1 MQLTAIFTTS
11 PRVTRILVRADDDV
25 VLKAAL
31 LPRSWSPHRRALP
44 TLLEAVALWH
54 QVPVHA
60 VISATDLDSWSRLG
74 LADDLAGGSATVHYT
89 VETRMPGRSRGQRIR
104 GLGAFVDAQQLELGG
119 VR

>member
-11 PRVTRILVRADDDV
+11 PEVTRILVRADDDV

-31 LPRSWSPHRRALP
+31 LPHSWPPHRRALP
-44 TLLEAVALWH
+44 TLLEALALWH

-60 VISATDLDSWSRLG
+60 VISAADLGSWSRLG
-74 LADDLAGGSATVHYT
+74 LAEDLDGGVATVHYT
-89 VETRMPGRSRGQRIR
+89 VEARMPGRSRRQRIR
-104 GLGAFVDAQQLELGG
+104 GLGAFVDVQQLELRG